1 MYCYVLDKSK
11 LDWIESES
19 LFLHDI
25 ALLIENTEK
34 RVYMY
39 SGPKSSKKEQEI
51 GIELAQ
57 KIIEKFSYEFN
68 ILGTAVPLKIQ
79 AEIDLLLGDNI
90 DPRTYKEDRTLSM
103 ILFVLFGMF
112 GGSAFIVMYIN
123 HLRMLGWKIAPL
135 VFGTSEETF
144 VALFEISTIVL
155 WITMGLFGAQMLFS
169 LITRR
174 LFLIFASFSAAAI
187 SFGTYLYL
195 NKGVFLFPGAPAS
208 IGRLELLFHFL
219 WLTIALL
226 ILVGITIWAIMTI
239 ILHTKL
245 KEKEIV
251 GIDEIRK
258 ASRPTILRDK
268 APAELKEIDK
278 E

>member
-1 MYCYVLDKSK
+1 M
-11 LDWIESES
+11 DWIESEN

-39 SGPKSSKKEQEI
+39 SGPKTSKKDQEI
-51 GIELAQ
+51 GIKLAQ
-57 KIIEKFSYEFN
+57 SIIEKFSYEFI

-90 DPRTYKEDRTLSM
+90 DPRTYKEERSLSM
-103 ILFVLFGMF
+103 ILFAIFGMI
-112 GGSAFIVMYIN
+112 GGITFIGMYISQ
-123 HLRMLGWKIAPL
+123 LGMIGWKIGPL
-135 VFGTSEETF
+135 VFGTSEGAFLT
-144 VALFEISTIVL
+144 LFETSIIFL
-155 WITMGLFGAQMLFS
+155 WISLGALGAQILVS
-169 LITRR
+169 LITKRI
-174 LFLIFASFSAAAI
+174 FLIFASVTVGLI

-195 NKGVFLFPGAPAS
+195 NKGVFLFPGAPTS

-226 ILVGITIWAIMTI
+226 ILVGTAIWAIMTI
-239 ILHTKL
+239 ILHTKP
-245 KEKEIV
+245 KEAEIV
-251 GIDEIRK
+251 SVDEMRK
-258 ASRPTILRDK
+258 ASHPTILRDK
-268 APAELKEIDK
+268 EPVELKEIEK

>member
-11 LDWIESES
+11 MDWIESES

-51 GIELAQ
+51 GIDLAQ
-57 KIIEKFSYEFN
+57 NIIEKFSYEFI

-103 ILFVLFGMF
+103 IFFSIFGLIGGIAFIGMF
-112 GGSAFIVMYIN
+112 IN
-123 HLRMLGWKIAPL
+123 QLRMIGWKIAPL
-135 VFGTSEETF
+135 VFGTSEGTF
-144 VALFEISTIVL
+144 AALFEISIIFL
-155 WITMGLFGAQMLFS
+155 WISMGFLGAQVLFS
-169 LITRR
+169 LLTKRI
-174 LFLIFASFSAAAI
+174 FLIFASVSVAAI
-187 SFGTYLYL
+187 SFGTYLYID
-195 NKGVFLFPGAPAS
+195 KGVFLFPEAPAS

-219 WLTIALL
+219 WLAIALL
-226 ILVGITIWAIMTI
+226 ILVGITVWSIMTI
-239 ILHTKL
+239 FLHTKP
-245 KEKEIV
+245 KEVEIMD
-251 GIDEIRK
+251 IDEIRK

-268 APAELKEIDK
+268 APVELKEI
-278 E
+278 ERE

>member
-39 SGPKSSKKEQEI
+39 SGPKSTKKEQEI
-51 GIELAQ
+51 GIKLAQ
-57 KIIEKFSYEFN
+57 NIIEKFSYEFI

-79 AEIDLLLGDNI
+79 SEIDLLLGDNI

-103 ILFVLFGMF
+103 IFFSIFGMI
-112 GGSAFIVMYIN
+112 GGIAFIGMFIN
-123 HLRMLGWKIAPL
+123 QLRMIGWKVAPL
-135 VFGTSEETF
+135 VFGTSVETF
-144 VALFEISTIVL
+144 SALFEISIFFL
-155 WITMGLFGAQMLFS
+155 WISMGFFGAQFLVS
-169 LITRR
+169 LLTKRI
-174 LFLIFASFSAAAI
+174 FLIFASFSVAAI
-187 SFGTYLYL
+187 SFGAYLYL
-195 NKGVFLFPGAPAS
+195 DKGVFLFPDAPAS

-219 WLTIALL
+219 WLAIALL
-226 ILVGITIWAIMTI
+226 ILVGITVWSMMTI
-239 ILHTKL
+239 ILHTKP
-245 KEKEIV
+245 KKVEIMD
-251 GIDEIRK
+251 IDEIRK

-268 APAELKEIDK
+268 EPVELKEI
-278 E
+278 EGE